1 MLQEEAEDG
10 TLARWDTSHAKW
22 RAVRCTWRHSGRYR
36 APPGTV
42 ARRRPGRQRSHP
54 SGAGPAD
61 EVTRLTEFSART
73 LRPPSAP
80 VHGTLFV
87 PAMAEPSAAV
97 LLIGGSD
104 GGEPSRMGEALAG
117 EGVAALSVAYF
128 ARPGLPGKL
137 RSIPLEY
144 FFAAL
149 QTLQNELPSPGTPL
163 AVLGISRGSEAAML
177 TAIHSPVHVRGVI
190 AAVPGNVVLSG
201 WPPGWPARRPAWL
214 LDGRPLPYV
223 NHFGPRCRD
232 PDALIPVELVPGPIL
247 LVAAGA
253 DRVWPSAAMARALS
267 GRLRQHGASHGHTIL
282 EYPEAGHRLGG
293 LLPQPPPGLLP
304 QDTADEAATW
314 AGGPRRRVAKGHRVH
329 PATANTTVTNEGVT
343 RMARRSRI
351 RGRWSRLSAGWRG
364 R

>member
-1 MLQEEAEDG
+1 M
-10 TLARWDTSHAKW
+10 
-22 RAVRCTWRHSGRYR
+22 
-36 APPGTV
+36 
-42 ARRRPGRQRSHP
+42 
-54 SGAGPAD
+54 AD
-61 EVTRLTEFSART
+61 FNTRT

-104 GGEPSRMGEALAG
+104 GSEPSYAGETLAG

-149 QTLQNELPSPGTPL
+149 QTLQNELPSPDTPL
-163 AVLGISRGSEAAML
+163 AVLGVSRGSEAAML
-177 TAIHSPVHVRGVI
+177 TAIHSPIRVCGVI
-190 AAVPGNVVLSG
+190 AAVPGNVVLGS
-201 WPPGWPARRPAWL
+201 WPRGWPARRPAWL

-223 NHFGPRCRD
+223 NHFGPDCGD

-267 GRLRQHGASHGHTIL
+267 RRLRKHGDSHGHTIL
-282 EYPEAGHRLGG
+282 QYPEAGHSLGY
-293 LLPQPPPGLLP
+293 LLPQRPPGLLP
-304 QDTADEAATW
+304 QEITDEA
-314 AGGPRRRVAKGHRVH
+314 P
-329 PATANTTVTNEGVT
+329 T
-343 RMARRSRI
+343 RAARADAWPKAIEFI
-351 RGRWSRLSAGWRG
+351 RQLRTPQ
-364 R
+364 